1 MNDFLYAALWGLI
14 IGAGGTAGGASL
26 ILLVKTR
33 GEKLPSALLGLAG
46 GIMAVTVFMDML
58 PHALEHGSVF
68 VTVVAFAAGAAAMWA
83 AAKFIPHKDAAH
95 DESAVKDLKAEK
107 LSRSGILLAT
117 GIAIH
122 NLPQG
127 IAVGSGVSSGFAF
140 LLGILLLAHN
150 VPEGMA
156 MGIPLKVGGV
166 PAYKIVLIGLLTALP
181 TCVGALIGAA
191 IGELS
196 DNFICACTSFAAGS
210 MIYLTISELIPQ
222 ALRFKRGAYPIIF
235 FIIGAAAGAIT
246 IWLTHS

>member
-1 MNDFLYAALWGLI
+1 MNYFLYAALWGLI
-14 IGAGGTAGGASL
+14 IGAGGTAGGATLTLL
-26 ILLVKTR
+26 IKTR

-46 GIMAVTVFMDML
+46 GIMAITVFMDMM
-58 PHALEHGSVF
+58 PHAFEHGAWQTAVIS
-68 VTVVAFAAGAAAMWA
+68 FAAGAGVMWL
-83 AAKFIPHKDAAH
+83 AAKFIPHKDLTDGDIGAQ
-95 DESAVKDLKAEK
+95 DLNGGN
-107 LSRSGILLAT
+107 LSRSGMLLAV

-150 VPEGMA
+150 IPEGMA
-156 MGIPLKVGGV
+156 MGIPLKIGGV
-166 PAYKIVLIGLLTALP
+166 PPYKIIIIGLLTALP

-196 DNFICACTSFAAGS
+196 DTFICICTAFAAGS
-210 MIYLTISELIPQ
+210 MIYLTFSELIPK
-222 ALRFKRGAYPIIF
+222 ALLFKRGAYPIIF
-235 FIIGAAAGAIT
+235 FIIGALAGGVT

>member
-1 MNDFLYAALWGLI
+1 MNDFLYAAIWGLI

-26 ILLVKTR
+26 VLLIKTR

-58 PHALEHGSVF
+58 PHALEHGSWA
-68 VTVVAFAAGAAAMWA
+68 VTLISFAAGAAAMWA

-95 DESAVKDLKAEK
+95 DESAVSDLKAQK
-107 LSRSGILLAT
+107 LSRSGILLAA

-150 VPEGMA
+150 IPEGMA

-166 PAYKIVLIGLLTALP
+166 PARKIILIGILTALP

-222 ALRFKRGAYPIIF
+222 AVRFKRGAYPIIF
-235 FIIGAAAGAIT
+235 FIIGAVLGAVI

>member
-1 MNDFLYAALWGLI
+1 MNDFLYAAIWGLI

-26 ILLVKTR
+26 VLLIKTR

-58 PHALEHGSVF
+58 PHALEHGSWL
-68 VTVVAFAAGAAAMWA
+68 VTLVSFAAGAAAMWA

-95 DESAVKDLKAEK
+95 DESAVSDLKAQK
-107 LSRSGILLAT
+107 LSRSGVLLAT

-150 VPEGMA
+150 IPEGMA

-166 PAYKIVLIGLLTALP
+166 PPRKIILIGILTALP
-181 TCVGALIGAA
+181 TCIGALIGAA

-196 DNFICACTSFAAGS
+196 DTFICACTSFAGGS

-222 ALRFKRGAYPIIF
+222 AVRFKGGAYPIIF
-235 FIIGAAAGAIT
+235 FIIGAALGAVI